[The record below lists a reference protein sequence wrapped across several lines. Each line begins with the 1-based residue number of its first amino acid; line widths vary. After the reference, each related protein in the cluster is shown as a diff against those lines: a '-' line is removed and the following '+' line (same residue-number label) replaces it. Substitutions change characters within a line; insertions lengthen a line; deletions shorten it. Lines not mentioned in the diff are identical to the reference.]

1 MSERRCDVSSGRL
14 RVAVALQG
22 GGSHGAFTWG
32 VLDRL
37 LLEPDLEIVGISGTS
52 AGAMN
57 AAILADGLRRG
68 GRSEARAALA
78 SYWEDVGG
86 LPGYASFAALA
97 VPGAPHSW
105 HLDNNPMFLWMDM
118 LARVWSPYQTNPCN
132 YNPLRALLKRID
144 FEALRCD
151 QNAPRVFI
159 GATNV
164 RSGMRRV
171 FDNGELS
178 VDVLL
183 ASACLPLAYQA
194 VEIGG
199 QHYWDGG
206 YTGNPPLA
214 PLYLRTTATDVLI
227 IGINP
232 LLRADVPRTAREI
245 ISRIDEISFNSAF
258 ISELAAIAFIEY
270 FFEPAAARDRV
281 MRLFMHIIN
290 DKELDALGASSKMN
304 NERAFLE
311 HLRNV
316 GWSTAERWLE
326 ANLRFVGERS
336 TVDLSGLLPLQD
348 GLFTDPIGI
357 RQRLQT
363 SDQTVR
369 GTH

>member
-1 MSERRCDVSSGRL
+1 MIEHLCDVSSGRQ

-37 LLEPDLEIVGISGTS
+37 LLEPNLEIVGISGTS

-86 LPGYASFAALA
+86 LPGYGSFEALP
-97 VPGAPHSW
+97 VPGAPLSC

-118 LARVWSPYQTNPCN
+118 LTRVWSPYQTNPCN

-144 FEALRCD
+144 FEALRRD
-151 QNAPRVFI
+151 QDAPRVFI

-214 PLYLRTTATDVLI
+214 PLYLRTTATDVVI

-258 ISELAAIAFIEY
+258 ISELAAIAFIEH
-270 FFEPAAARDRV
+270 FFEPAVAKDRV
-281 MRLFMHIIN
+281 KRMFMHMIN

-311 HLRNV
+311 HLRKV
-316 GWSTAERWLE
+316 GWDAAEHWLE

-336 TVDLSGLLPLQD
+336 SVDLSGLLPLQD

-357 RQRLQT
+357 RPRL
-363 SDQTVR
+363 
-369 GTH
+369 